1 MRLFVAAP
9 VVVMSLLLAACGE
22 KPAEKS
28 ELVVQEELQVI
39 PIEQACD
46 DASIKNSLVA
56 EVRAKIDMAL
66 IEALN
71 DNADAKKLDLARLAQ
86 SNLSMLSVDLQNV
99 QSDQDACQAQLL
111 LSLSQDELAA
121 AEKYFKK
128 RDVSMET
135 LLDDASAEYVDGY
148 VVGDIL
154 YSKAGDKVVL
164 DDHLM
169 LPLFAKLTAAAA
181 HTMAS
186 DKKVVNINGRSAVT
200 VTPLEPTISQP
211 AVQTRTIDIAQAD
224 KKADEAKTQPTDNPD
239 EASNKNLQT
248 EDKSSGNKTES
259 TTKTVTTKVNT
270 TKANDT
276 KTEPNSKSAD
286 SKNSSTQSVA
296 EKGPA
301 AKESSETMVIVQ
313 TDETY

>member
-135 LLDDASAEYVDGY
+135 LLDDAGAEYVDGY
-148 VVGDIL
+148 VMGDIL